1 MLPSLAYVGGEHIT
15 LPLASKNPFTIWR
28 NAKRLEKII
37 RAQQVDI
44 VHARSRAPAWSACIA
59 AKRTGIPLVT
69 TFHGVYGLQP
79 KIKQKYN
86 AVMTKG
92 ERVIAISYFVA
103 RHIAEHYQV
112 EPSRLRIIHRGVD
125 LTLFDPNRIVP
136 QRMVDLVTKWR
147 IPDDLPIIIMPGRI
161 TRWKGQHVLIEA
173 LAKLPHRHFFCLLVG
188 DDMGHLNYR
197 REIETRIM
205 ELGLEGHIR
214 LGGNT
219 THMAETYMLAD
230 LIVAPSI
237 EPEAFGRVPI
247 EAQAMGRLVIATNH
261 GGACETII
269 DRQTGWLV
277 KPNNAEDLSHA
288 IAEVLA
294 LPKQEKE
301 RIGMQ
306 AMEHV
311 RAHFSA
317 DVMCHKT
324 LGVYWELIG
333 KNYE

>member
-197 REIETRIM
+197 R
-205 ELGLEGHIR
+205 
-214 LGGNT
+214 
-219 THMAETYMLAD
+219 
-230 LIVAPSI
+230 
-237 EPEAFGRVPI
+237 
-247 EAQAMGRLVIATNH
+247 
-261 GGACETII
+261 
-269 DRQTGWLV
+269 
-277 KPNNAEDLSHA
+277 
-288 IAEVLA
+288 
-294 LPKQEKE
+294 
-301 RIGMQ
+301 
-306 AMEHV
+306 
-311 RAHFSA
+311 
-317 DVMCHKT
+317 
-324 LGVYWELIG
+324 
-333 KNYE
+333 